1 MIGFESKVEKLESRL
16 IIKLP
21 QDASAKLPSRG
32 QVAVSGTINAHDFMT
47 VIEPD
52 GNKSHWISVDSK
64 MGRLKAG
71 EHVKIE
77 IEPVKDWPEPEV
89 PADLKKAL
97 SDDTGIS
104 EMWQDITPMARWE
117 WVRWVNSTNNADTRK
132 RRVEVTIGKMHA
144 GKRRPC
150 CFNLAACTDPELSKN
165 SKLLGIT

>member
-1 MIGFESKVEKLESRL
+1 MITFKSKVEKLQSRL

-32 QVAVSGTINAHDFMT
+32 QVAVAGTINSHEFKT

-52 GNKSHWISVDSK
+52 GAKGHWISVDGK
-64 MGRLKAG
+64 MGTLGAG
-71 EHVKIE
+71 DVVKIQ
-77 IEPVKDWPEPEV
+77 IEPVREWPEPEV

-97 SDDTGIS
+97 ADDAEIS
-104 EMWQDITPMARWE
+104 AMWQDITPMARWE
-117 WVRWVNSTNNADTRK
+117 WVRWVNSTNNPDTRR
-132 RRVEVTIGKMHA
+132 RRVEVTIGKMHN

-165 SKLLGIT
+165 AKLLGIS